1 MIFLE
6 LELDGAYLLTTQP
19 NIDARGEFTRLFC
32 GNEFRRKEL
41 VNSWV
46 QVNKSTTNRQG
57 TVRGMHFQYHPH
69 AEVKLI
75 SCLRGKVFDVIVDIR
90 YGSPTFGKW
99 HGEYL
104 EGQDYKFLYV
114 PEGFAHGFQ
123 TLSDD
128 VEMIYFH
135 SMPYNFDAQGGLSCH
150 DPDVG
155 IFWPETVV
163 NLSTKDAQLPYLK
176 NLRPFNS

>member
-6 LELDGAYLLTTQP
+6 LELSGAYRVSTQP
-19 NIDARGEFTRLFC
+19 YIDERGEFTRLFC
-32 GNEFRRKEL
+32 VNEFQCKAL
-41 VNSWV
+41 VSSWV
-46 QVNKSTTNRQG
+46 QVNRSITHHKG
-57 TVRGMHFQYHPH
+57 TVRGMHFQYQPY

-75 SCLRGKVFDVIVDIR
+75 GCLRGKVFDVIVDVR
-90 YGSPTFGKW
+90 QDSPTFGKW

-104 EGQDYKFLYV
+104 EGEDNKFLYV

-123 TLSDD
+123 TLTDD

-135 SMPYNFDAQGGLSCH
+135 SAPYNFESQGGLSLR

-155 IFWPETVV
+155 ITWPENVIK
-163 NLSTKDAQLPYLK
+163 LSCKDEQLPDLK
-176 NLRPFNS
+176 NLRPFIS